1 MAKKPSG
8 KRLTAAQKF
17 EQLKRQT
24 EQAGMRV
31 TERDGKVVVGRRK
44 GKR

>member
-1 MAKKPSG
+1 MNK

-17 EQLKRQT
+17 AQLKRQT
-24 EQAGMRV
+24 EQAGMKV

-44 GKR
+44 GKK